1 MSKIELLRSL
11 NTNLTI
17 FDIDDE
23 EFLPFGRI
31 VEEYDFTSYLNYMN
45 ETDIPKEGNVYMA
58 SIPEMEQRVPSE
70 LIKENFYGGMDIQ
83 VGYCNGVNSTLN
95 GLEYHKSSEINV
107 ACTDMI
113 LLLGQ
118 VQDIVNN
125 TFKSNN
131 VTGFFVPKGKAVE
144 LYATTLHFAPCKV
157 EDKGFKTIV
166 ILPKGTNEPL
176 KEGLDRK
183 SKEDQLLFMKN
194 KWLLAHPDR
203 EMLMEKGAHPG
214 ISGENIEI
222 FYKL

>member
-1 MSKIELLRSL
+1 MSKLEMLRSL
-11 NTNLTI
+11 NTNLSI
-17 FDIDDE
+17 FEINDK

-45 ETDIPKEGNVYMA
+45 ETDIPNEGNIYMA
-58 SIPEMEQRVPSE
+58 SIPEMEQRTPSE
-70 LIKENFYGGMDIQ
+70 LIKNNFYGGMDIQ

-107 ACTDMI
+107 AGTDMI

-118 VQDIVNN
+118 VQDIVDNS
-125 TFKSNN
+125 FKSNN
-131 VTGFFVPKGKAVE
+131 VTGFFVPEGKAVE

-157 EDKGFKTIV
+157 RDEGFKTVV

-176 KEGLDRK
+176 NEGLVRK

-194 KWLLAHPDR
+194 KWLLAHPER
-203 EMLMEKGAHPG
+203 EVLMNKGAYPG
-214 ISGENIEI
+214 IDGENIEI
-222 FYKL
+222 SYKM

>member
-1 MSKIELLRSL
+1 MSKLELLRAL
-11 NTNLTI
+11 NTNLSI
-17 FDIDDE
+17 FNIDDK

-58 SIPEMEQRVPSE
+58 SIPEMEQRAPSG
-70 LIKENFYGGMDIQ
+70 LIKEYFYGGMDIQ

-107 ACTDMI
+107 AGTDMV

-118 VQDIVNN
+118 VQDIVGNS
-125 TFKSNN
+125 FKSDN

-144 LYATTLHFAPCKV
+144 LYATTLHFAPCKLQD
-157 EDKGFKTIV
+157 EGFKTVV

-176 KEGLDRK
+176 NEDLVRK

-203 EMLMEKGAHPG
+203 EVLMDKGAHPG
-214 ISGENIEI
+214 IDGENIEL
-222 FYKL
+222 FYKM

>member
-1 MSKIELLRSL
+1 MSKLELLRAL
-11 NTNLTI
+11 NTNLSI
-17 FDIDDE
+17 FNIDDK

-58 SIPEMEQRVPSE
+58 SIPEMEQRAPSG
-70 LIKENFYGGMDIQ
+70 LIKEYFYGGMDIQ

-107 ACTDMI
+107 AGTDMV

-118 VQDIVNN
+118 VQDIVGNS
-125 TFKSNN
+125 FKSKN

-144 LYATTLHFAPCKV
+144 LYATTLHFAPCKLQD
-157 EDKGFKTIV
+157 EGFKAVV

-176 KEGLDRK
+176 NEDLVRK

-203 EMLMEKGAHPG
+203 EVLMDKGAHPG
-214 ISGENIEI
+214 IDGENIEL
-222 FYKL
+222 FYKM